1 MQSNNYHPPRYG
13 AESKQGKTMDIKIAR
28 LSAGLTQQE
37 LADKIGVKQSWVGK
51 LEAGEI
57 KISNITARK
66 LLDLAAALGLDPRE
80 LL

>member
-1 MQSNNYHPPRYG
+1 
-13 AESKQGKTMDIKIAR
+13 MDIKTAR

-37 LADKIGVKQSWVGK
+37 LADKIGVRQSWVGK

-57 KISNITARK
+57 KIENITARK
-66 LLDLAAALGLDPRE
+66 LLDLAAALGSDPRE

>member
-1 MQSNNYHPPRYG
+1 
-13 AESKQGKTMDIKIAR
+13 MDIKTAR
-28 LSAGLTQQE
+28 LAAGMTQQE

-57 KISNITARK
+57 KVENITARK
-66 LLDLAAALGLDPRE
+66 LVDLAAALGIDPRE

>member
-1 MQSNNYHPPRYG
+1 
-13 AESKQGKTMDIKIAR
+13 MDIKTAR
-28 LSAGLTQQE
+28 LAAGLTQKE

-57 KISNITARK
+57 KIENITARK
-66 LLDLAAALGLDPRE
+66 LIGLAAALGLDPRE

>member
-1 MQSNNYHPPRYG
+1 
-13 AESKQGKTMDIKIAR
+13 MDIKTAR
-28 LSAGLTQQE
+28 LAAGMTQQE

-57 KISNITARK
+57 KIENITARK
-66 LLDLAAALGLDPRE
+66 LVDLAAALGIDPRE